1 MGRDLLMETLP
12 YESAWP
18 AEWSGQR
25 RSGLLLFAAGFMGLF
40 TAAVAAAAGWQLTR
54 GDEVSAVVFAV
65 VAIYLGHLTALSVH
79 SYRGGR
85 HRNDTTGV
93 SQEPE
98 GLVFRYGAAPTYLL
112 SAFVGMTTVALAG
125 MSVLSAAQATAQ
137 GYVMA
142 AVLGGLAVFM
152 AVFLVVLLKLAP
164 GRVVVGPD
172 GVHHR
177 GLTFTHFVPWEAV
190 VDVAALWAHSPVIFI
205 RTIGSSATVTRNYL
219 GRSTPGPQA
228 LSPFDTISGRWLAAD
243 PAILLQTLAHYI
255 VHPADRRELGDG
267 QALRRIAAS

>member
-1 MGRDLLMETLP
+1 METLP

-18 AEWSGQR
+18 PEWTTGR
-25 RSGLLLFAAGFMGLF
+25 RSGLLLFSAVFMGLL
-40 TAAVAAAAGWQLTR
+40 TLGVAAGAVWESTR
-54 GDEVSAVVFAV
+54 NDPANAVVFAAMAV
-65 VAIYLGHLTALSVH
+65 YFGHLTALGLH

-85 HRNDTTGV
+85 HRGDTTGV
-93 SQEPE
+93 RQEAA
-98 GLVFRYGAAPTYLL
+98 GLVFRYDAIPTYLL
-112 SAFVGMTTVALAG
+112 SAFLGMTTAALIAMGFVA
-125 MSVLSAAQATAQ
+125 AADATLQ
-137 GYVMA
+137 GYAVA
-142 AVLGGLAVFM
+142 AVLGGLAILTVVFL
-152 AVFLVVLLKLAP
+152 AVFLKLAP
-164 GRVVVGPD
+164 GQVVVGPD

-190 VDVAALWAHSPVIFI
+190 VDVAALWSHSPVIFI

-255 VHPADRRELGDG
+255 VHPADRPELSDPA
-267 QALRRIAAS
+267 ALRRIAAS